1 MLIAQFAPSV
11 PSPLVIRTS
20 LIVTLLAVTLI
31 VPCRSRFEIVSSGV
45 PALIVPELGV
55 SDVPAGTPE
64 MDAYGWPQALGSDT
78 RLCCVPGNDVGG
90 GGEEGGGAG
99 VEWYG
104 GFPGGGGGGGGLR
117 GVVWAWPAATG
128 QPGASSLG
136 GGPLGRRACPPTRTP
151 PASTCAP
158 PSAAPCARRYGST
171 RRGAGCAA

>member
-20 LIVTLLAVTLI
+20 VIVTLLAVTLI

-45 PALIVPELGV
+45 PAVIVPEPGV

-64 MDAYGWPQALGSDT
+64 VVAGGCPRALGSDQQ
-78 RLCCVPGNDVGG
+78 LCCVPGNDVGG

-104 GFPGGGGGGGGLR
+104 GFAGVAGEEECLR
-117 GVVWAWPAATG
+117 CFVCT
-128 QPGASSLG
+128 
-136 GGPLGRRACPPTRTP
+136 RPT
-151 PASTCAP
+151 A
-158 PSAAPCARRYGST
+158 
-171 RRGAGCAA
+171 